1 MDNVVLNGVVAELAG
16 VLPGRRLERVEQSRE
31 GDLILDFGRGVRLR
45 IATGP
50 GRSRLHLLR
59 GHPPLAETPQPF
71 TARLSRE
78 AVGARIEQIT
88 KDPEERVI
96 SLFLR
101 SPDGER
107 RLVAELLG
115 RSSNLLWLNQDGR
128 IQAFART
135 LKSEFRAPVPGEP
148 YQPPPTLK
156 SAGVLSLAPA
166 DLEQLAR
173 SAGGVG
179 GDFVRLLVREVR
191 GLGSMLAREIEH
203 RVREGQEDLAAV
215 WGGIVSRLQGGRFE
229 PHLYSP
235 CDPDEIE
242 EHLALETDRFFVAP
256 WPLAS
261 ASHLVARRFE
271 SFSEALEL
279 HGRLADRW
287 KEFDTE
293 RRSLA
298 SSFETETRRLRRL
311 QEALERDLERAQQ
324 GDQYRVWGEIL
335 LREKDSLRIEGSTVT
350 VLDRYGGGQELSIP
364 VDPALSIGQNAERMF
379 HRYRRARRSVP
390 HIEKRMQEITKRLG
404 GLGPV
409 QNQVRTAR
417 TLRKVRV
424 LAERWKLAPRGVS
437 SERTLRAGAGERGPE
452 ARAREFRSSEGWTI
466 LVGRGARAN
475 DRLTFGV
482 SAPHDFWMHAAGS
495 PGAHVVVRNPSRKPQ
510 IPPRTLK
517 EAAALAAFFSKARG
531 GGAVDVHYTQRRYV
545 RRPRGAP
552 PGQVLVK
559 RFRTVRVEPRPPAQN
574 SAQSG
579 PPDR

>member
-1 MDNVVLNGVVAELAG
+1 MDNVVLNGVVAELAR

-31 GDLILDFGRGVRLR
+31 GDLLLGFGRGARLR
-45 IATGP
+45 IAAGP
-50 GRSRLHLLR
+50 RRSRLHLLR
-59 GHPPLAETPQPF
+59 GHPPLAETLQPF
-71 TARLSRE
+71 AATLGRE
-78 AVGARIEQIT
+78 AMGARVEQIT
-88 KDPEERVI
+88 KDPEERVVN
-96 SLFLR
+96 LLLR
-101 SPDGER
+101 SRDGER

-115 RSSNLLWLNQDGR
+115 RSSNLLWLNQDNC

-148 YQPPPTLK
+148 YQPPRTRK
-156 SAGVLSLAPA
+156 SAGILSLAPSG
-166 DLEQLAR
+166 LEQLVR
-173 SAGGVG
+173 SAGGAG
-179 GDFVRLLVREVR
+179 GDLARFLVRQVR

-203 RVREGQEDLAAV
+203 RLRGGQEDLAAV
-215 WGGIVSRLQGGRFE
+215 WGEIVSRLQDGRFE

-242 EHLALETDRFFVAP
+242 EDLALEADRFYVAP

-261 ASHLVARRFE
+261 ASHLAARRFE
-271 SFSEALEL
+271 SFSEALER

-298 SSFETETRRLRRL
+298 SSFEAETRRLRRL
-311 QEALERDLERAQQ
+311 QEALESDLEHARR
-324 GDQYRVWGEIL
+324 GDQYRVWGEVL
-335 LREKDSLRIEGSTVT
+335 LREKDSLRIDGSTIT
-350 VLDRYGGGQELSIP
+350 VLDRYGSGQELCIP
-364 VDPALSIGQNAERMF
+364 VDPALSPGQNAERMF

-390 HIEKRMQEITKRLG
+390 RIEERNQEIVKRLED
-404 GLGPV
+404 LSPV
-409 QNQVRTAR
+409 QEQVCTAR
-417 TLRKVRV
+417 TLREVRA
-424 LAERWKLAPRGVS
+424 LTERWKLAPRGVS
-437 SERTLRAGAGERGPE
+437 SGRTLRAGAGERGQE
-452 ARAREFRSSEGWTI
+452 ARAREYRSSEGWTI

-495 PGAHVVVRNPSRKPQ
+495 PGAHVVVRNPSRKPH

-552 PGQVLVK
+552 RG
-559 RFRTVRVEPRPPAQN
+559 R
-574 SAQSG
+574 SS
-579 PPDR
+579 